1 MSQKILEMRQS
12 PEISKVNS
20 MFEEHMISTHYG
32 KFQKK
37 ALEILEKEKAEEEAA
52 EKRKVEELQKEK
64 GVSIF

>member
-1 MSQKILEMRQS
+1 
-12 PEISKVNS
+12 
-20 MFEEHMISTHYG
+20 MISTHYG

-64 GVSIF
+64 GVRIF